1 MAKTLAINSCTVGS
15 DQICCFN
22 QLTKKEMDII
32 NENSLEVQ
40 YEKDENICKQGTF
53 ASHVMVIQEGLVKV
67 YLEGNNET
75 LILKILPAVNMIGL
89 SSLIEG
95 NSVFQYSA
103 QAYLPTTI
111 RLIEIN
117 VFKNIME
124 NNGKFA
130 TKVVSLL
137 GANVAITYGRFFCL
151 TKKQTYGRLAD
162 ILLCLAQRIYKND
175 KFPLQL
181 TRKDLGDLASM
192 SIESIARILTKFKED
207 NLIKITNDS
216 IEILDVKRLTM
227 ISNNG

>member
-1 MAKTLAINSCTVGS
+1 MTKGLVINSCTVGG
-15 DQICCFN
+15 DQVCCFDK
-22 QLTKKEMDII
+22 LSKKEMDMI
-32 NENSLEVQ
+32 NENSVEVQ
-40 YEKDENICKQGTF
+40 YDREENICKQGTF
-53 ASHVMVIQEGLVKV
+53 ASHIMVIQEGLVKV
-67 YLEGNNET
+67 YLEGNNEI
-75 LILKILPAVNMIGL
+75 LIIKILPAVNMIGL

-95 NSVFQYSA
+95 NNVFQYSA

-111 RLIEIN
+111 RFIEIN
-117 VFKNIME
+117 VFKSIME
-124 NNGKFA
+124 KNGKFA

-181 TRKDLGDLASM
+181 TRKELGDLASM
-192 SIESIARILTKFKED
+192 SVESIARILTKFKED
-207 NLIKITNDS
+207 KLIKITNDS
-216 IEILDVKRLTM
+216 IEILDLERLTI

>member
-1 MAKTLAINSCTVGS
+1 MDQSLAINSCTVGG
-15 DQICCFN
+15 DQICCFEK
-22 QLTKKEMDII
+22 LSKKEMDII
-32 NENSLEVQ
+32 NANSVEVR
-40 YEKDENICKQGTF
+40 YAAGENICKQGTF
-53 ASHVMVIQEGLVKV
+53 ASHIMVIQEGLVKI

-103 QAYLPTTI
+103 LAYLPTKL

-117 VFKNIME
+117 VFKSIME
-124 NNGKFA
+124 KNGKFA
-130 TKVVSLL
+130 TKIVSLL

-181 TRKDLGDLASM
+181 SRKDLGDLASM

-207 NLIKITNDS
+207 KLIKIDNDS
-216 IEILDVKRLTM
+216 IEILDLERLTM